1 MDQLQ
6 RTQSRESAKSSK
18 TTGGGAHSL
27 SSASSATSTS
37 RKARSAENE
46 TTSNNVERPALSMP
60 PPASRTVSR
69 NFPSRRL
76 SKASDSLLLL
86 SPGIIDGH
94 GDSPLLG
101 QEDPGFIPSVSAAEG
116 TYINQ
121 FPIFLFFL
129 APRPRESF
137 VGNTTPSPSTSTHL
151 LPHEAHQDALTIVCN
166 PVQLCGRYGIRPCRR
181 YHPPILLLAVLARL
195 ECLQPCQRSHQPFQS
210 PALPRGFARASAA
223 RVPPG

>member
-121 FPIFLFFL
+121 FPIFLFFWPH
-129 APRPRESF
+129 AQE
-137 VGNTTPSPSTSTHL
+137 NHL
-151 LPHEAHQDALTIVCN
+151 LEILP
-166 PVQLCGRYGIRPCRR
+166 
-181 YHPPILLLAVLARL
+181 HPPPPPHT
-195 ECLQPCQRSHQPFQS
+195 CS
-210 PALPRGFARASAA
+210 PTRRTKTL
-223 RVPPG
+223 